1 MPLLFLR
8 SAASLFRR
16 GTPQKNTTP
25 SRPGRGSVFITLR
38 GPAPRTRGS
47 PPQIGVGAATPC
59 FTLQRVPIGRGTPKK
74 QPPTVQAGG
83 QSLSHFAGALLAR
96 GDLSHKRRGGS
107 DSMFQRSS
115 LSPLGGER
123 QRTTPSRPGRGSIFI
138 TLRKRTPRT
147 RGSLPQKAWGRCPA
161 SGSSPPPPP

>member
-16 GTPQKNTTP
+16 GTPQKNNPQPPRPGVSLYHTSRARSSHAGISPTNRRGGSDSMFHAPACPHWAGDTQETTP
-25 SRPGRGSVFITLR
+25 NRPGRGSVFITLR
-38 GPAPRTRGS
+38 RRTPRTRGS
-47 PPQIGVGAATPC
+47 LPQKAWR
-59 FTLQRVPIGRGTPKK
+59 QRLHV
-74 QPPTVQAGG
+74 
-83 QSLSHFAGALLAR
+83 S
-96 GDLSHKRRGGS
+96 
-107 DSMFQRSS
+107 RSS